1 MIGLGTR
8 VVVVDVVVD
17 AVEDAAEEV
26 FEAVV
31 VVGDSTPN
39 SVGGRGGYSSY
50 QSGGHGYGGQR
61 FGSDYGGRGGY
72 TPYPAGGRGRGFG
85 RGRGAFVFD
94 GGNGPGGYHPFQRS
108 GWGRGA
114 GAGGPNFYEGPGR
127 AADPTWPQKKG
138 QSTQIHGWNQTVQGS
153 GSGSIS
159 GPVNKDSKGGTQP
172 SATRGT
178 MNADPIQY
186 FLGFFKGHL
195 SDDEGR

>member
-1 MIGLGTR
+1 MIGLRTR
-8 VVVVDVVVD
+8 VVVVD

-39 SVGGRGGYSSY
+39 SV
-50 QSGGHGYGGQR
+50 
-61 FGSDYGGRGGY
+61 GGRGGY

-94 GGNGPGGYHPFQRS
+94 GGNGPGGYHPFQGS

-127 AADPTWPQKKG
+127 AADPAFRVGGASDRGFYAAGRHDSYG
-138 QSTQIHGWNQTVQGS
+138 QEQG
-153 GSGSIS
+153 
-159 GPVNKDSKGGTQP
+159 
-172 SATRGT
+172 
-178 MNADPIQY
+178 Y
-186 FLGFFKGHL
+186 
-195 SDDEGR
+195 

>member
-39 SVGGRGGYSSY
+39 S
-50 QSGGHGYGGQR
+50 
-61 FGSDYGGRGGY
+61 
-72 TPYPAGGRGRGFG
+72 
-85 RGRGAFVFD
+85 
-94 GGNGPGGYHPFQRS
+94 RS

-127 AADPTWPQKKG
+127 AADTTWPQKKG

-172 SATRGT
+172 SATQGT